1 MADYLLGLPGARQTY
16 GQDPLAGYG
25 DAAASQYGVPL
36 MPTINLSAPGPTD
49 MFTSSYGLDVTGGG
63 GGYGGI
69 PGVGPGI
76 TSFLGN
82 LNATL
87 APATSGL
94 SDFVTNVKQAAD
106 QRLAAQQ
113 AGLDPDGE
121 TPEGGAITGET
132 VETGTEGSPEP
143 GESGETGD
151 RGAAFDFL
159 IDNLAELDDQFGD
172 GENGIR
178 KETLEDAVEA
188 GFFDDAPDGTREL
201 VDDILDHFDEVS
213 TLASE
218 DTELE
223 ADDLRR
229 YKADQL
235 ETGDDADEPET
246 VTV

>member
-1 MADYLLGLPGARQTY
+1 MVDYLLGLPGMRQTY
-16 GQDPLAGYG
+16 AQDPLAGYSG
-25 DAAASQYGVPL
+25 DAASQYGVPL
-36 MPTINLSAPGPTD
+36 MPTLNLSSPGVTD
-49 MFTSSYGLDVTGGG
+49 TFTASYGLDVTGGG

-94 SDFVTNVKQAAD
+94 HEFVANVKQAAD
-106 QRLAAQQ
+106 QRLAAQL
-113 AGLDPDGE
+113 AGE
-121 TPEGGAITGET
+121 TPETLPETGEA
-132 VETGTEGSPEP
+132 ETPDEPSATEVPD
-143 GESGETGD
+143 ESGETTPGP
-151 RGAAFDFL
+151 AAFNFL
-159 IDNLAELDDQFGD
+159 IENIAEIDDQFGD

-178 KETLEDAVEA
+178 QETLEDAVAA
-188 GFFDDAPDGTREL
+188 GYFDDAPEGTQEL

-218 DTELE
+218 DTGLE

-229 YKADQL
+229 YQAEQL
-235 ETGDDADEPET
+235 ETGDSDDGAAI